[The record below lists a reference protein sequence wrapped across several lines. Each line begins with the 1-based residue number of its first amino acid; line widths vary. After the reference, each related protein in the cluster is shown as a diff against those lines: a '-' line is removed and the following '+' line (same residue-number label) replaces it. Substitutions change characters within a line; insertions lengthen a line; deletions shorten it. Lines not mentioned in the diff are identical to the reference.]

1 MPFDRYME
9 AILFALGTPNRGWEF
24 IKRLV
29 AASAT
34 GVPPPR
40 QVLCR
45 LLSLLEAVTEQE
57 YR

>member
-1 MPFDRYME
+1 MPFDLYMK
-9 AILFALGTPNRGWEF
+9 AIPFALGTPNRCGNSSNGWQLPAPREF
-24 IKRLV
+24 H
-29 AASAT
+29 
-34 GVPPPR
+34 PR